1 MKSRNCTISVLRHD
15 VVIKNICNGKVRRT
29 DVATKINQPRPC
41 CYLVDN
47 RKNYLRL
54 GPFKYDVRSVNPFR
68 VVIHEFLDPY
78 EIKQMKKHVLPRLS
92 YNESRS
98 LTVYSDSE
106 AASFPDNYKA
116 ATIFLDEKENNLF
129 SKMTRAVN
137 RISKKIKMASHLIL
151 EKEDQTDNQ
160 FRASVYGL
168 GGMAEE
174 HSDAYG
180 VESEKQLA
188 DKFQKYQK
196 IGDLIATI
204 MLYITD
210 VSLGGGTYFS
220 SEKYEDVIFPER
232 GSALLWFNLRSSG
245 FADSR
250 QGHGGCPVAE
260 GYKFTVTKWFHQYYQ
275 WKKFKCSGDTLK
287 YIDVEQIITSSTRK
301 LIK

>member
-1 MKSRNCTISVLRHD
+1 M
-15 VVIKNICNGKVRRT
+15 
-29 DVATKINQPRPC
+29 
-41 CYLVDN
+41 
-47 RKNYLRL
+47 
-54 GPFKYDVRSVNPFR
+54 NPFR

-116 ATIFLDEKENNLF
+116 ATIFLDGKEGNIF
-129 SKMTRAVN
+129 PKMTGAVDG
-137 RISKKIKMASHLIL
+137 ISKKIQMASHLIL
-151 EKEDQTDNQ
+151 DKEDQTNNQ

-168 GGMAEE
+168 GGMTEE

-180 VESEKQLA
+180 VESEEQLA

-196 IGDLIATI
+196 IGDLLATI

-210 VSLGGGTYFS
+210 VSLGARTYFS

-245 FADSR
+245 SADSR
-250 QGHGGCPVAE
+250 QRHGGCPVAE
-260 GYKFTVTKWFHQYYQ
+260 GYKFTVTKWFHHYYQ
-275 WKKFKCSGDTLK
+275 WKQFKCSGDK
-287 YIDVEQIITSSTRK
+287 VKSIDVEEIITSSTRK
-301 LIK
+301 VIK

>member
-1 MKSRNCTISVLRHD
+1 MV
-15 VVIKNICNGKVRRT
+15 
-29 DVATKINQPRPC
+29 
-41 CYLVDN
+41 
-47 RKNYLRL
+47 
-54 GPFKYDVRSVNPFR
+54 
-68 VVIHEFLDPY
+68 
-78 EIKQMKKHVLPRLS
+78 
-92 YNESRS
+92 
-98 LTVYSDSE
+98 
-106 AASFPDNYKA
+106 
-116 ATIFLDEKENNLF
+116 
-129 SKMTRAVN
+129 
-137 RISKKIKMASHLIL
+137 SHLIL

-260 GYKFTVTKWFHQYYQ
+260 GYKFTVTKWFHHYYQ
-275 WKKFKCSGDTLK
+275 WKKFKCSGDKLK
-287 YIDVEQIITSSTRK
+287 YIDVEKIITSSTRK